1 MEGEVVSMGSSIVST
16 IVTAVK
22 DFATGISSTVVDV
35 FNAVCVNAEGGLSNL
50 AIWGLVLGAVG
61 LGYALIRKFTSKV
74 G

>member
-1 MEGEVVSMGSSIVST
+1 MEGEVVSMGTSIVST
-16 IVTAVK
+16 IVTAVS
-22 DFATGISSTVVDV
+22 DFATGVADTVVDV
-35 FNAVCVNAEGGLSNL
+35 FNAVCVNPEGGLSNL

>member
-1 MEGEVVSMGSSIVST
+1 MEGEVVSMGTSIVST

-22 DFATGISSTVVDV
+22 DFATGVAGTVVDV
-35 FNAVCVNAEGGLSNL
+35 FNAVCVNPEGGLSNL
-50 AIWGLVLGAVG
+50 ATWGLVLGAVG

>member
-1 MEGEVVSMGSSIVST
+1 MEGEVVSMGTSIVST

-22 DFATGISSTVVDV
+22 DFATGVAGTVVDV
-35 FNAVCVNAEGGLSNL
+35 FNAVCVNSEGGLSNL

-61 LGYALIRKFTSKV
+61 LGYAIIRKFTSKV